1 MQNKDKSII
10 LQNLKEAS
18 AEWINGQ
25 GPLSDI
31 VISSRIR
38 LARNVEGI
46 PFSPRAEQAEL
57 KNIFELSRQ
66 VIEEDSLF
74 QDSNLLL
81 LDELTPLE
89 SQFLAYRP

>member
-1 MQNKDKSII
+1 MQNKDKGII
-10 LQNLKEAS
+10 LQNLKES
-18 AEWINGQ
+18 LAEWINGQ

-46 PFSPRAEQAEL
+46 PFPPRAEPAEL

-66 VIEEDSLF
+66 IVEKDS
-74 QDSNLLL
+74 
-81 LDELTPLE
+81 
-89 SQFLAYRP
+89 FLRTLIYFYWMN